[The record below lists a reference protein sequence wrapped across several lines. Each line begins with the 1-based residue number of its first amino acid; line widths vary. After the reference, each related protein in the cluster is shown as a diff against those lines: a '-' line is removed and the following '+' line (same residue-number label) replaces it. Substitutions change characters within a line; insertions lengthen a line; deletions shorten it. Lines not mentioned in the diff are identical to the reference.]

1 MRRTVAWSPRVAC
14 PPHVI
19 RYHSRFVCTR
29 RSGGVQRRFLS
40 HRTQLAV
47 RLVGLVVLVSYG
59 FAVGAGLPF
68 ALLAAASVY
77 LEARRP
83 ETIPASHR

>member
-1 MRRTVAWSPRVAC
+1 MTVPTASPVRPLAN
-14 PPHVI
+14 P
-19 RYHSRFVCTR
+19 YHSGFVHTAR
-29 RSGGVQRRFLS
+29 TEPVQRRFLS
-40 HRTQLAV
+40 HRARLAV

-83 ETIPASHR
+83 ETVPASHR

>member
-1 MRRTVAWSPRVAC
+1 V
-14 PPHVI
+14 H
-19 RYHSRFVCTR
+19 
-29 RSGGVQRRFLS
+29 RRFLP
-40 HRTQLAV
+40 HRTKLAV

-68 ALLAAASVY
+68 AILAAASVY

-83 ETIPASHR
+83 DTVPARYR

>member
-1 MRRTVAWSPRVAC
+1 VGRLFATLANC
-14 PPHVI
+14 H
-19 RYHSRFVCTR
+19 HSRFVGTA
-29 RSGGVQRRFLS
+29 RSERVQRRFLS
-40 HRTQLAV
+40 HRTKLAV
-47 RLVGLVVLVSYG
+47 RLVGLMVLLSYG

-83 ETIPASHR
+83 DSVPARYR

>member
-1 MRRTVAWSPRVAC
+1 
-14 PPHVI
+14 
-19 RYHSRFVCTR
+19 
-29 RSGGVQRRFLS
+29 VQRRFLS
-40 HRTQLAV
+40 HRTTLAV
-47 RLVGLVVLVSYG
+47 RFVGLIVLVSYG

-83 ETIPASHR
+83 DRVPARHR

>member
-1 MRRTVAWSPRVAC
+1 M
-14 PPHVI
+14 
-19 RYHSRFVCTR
+19 
-29 RSGGVQRRFLS
+29 QRRFLS
-40 HRTQLAV
+40 YRTTLAV
-47 RLVGLVVLVSYG
+47 RLAGLIVLVSYG

-83 ETIPASHR
+83 DRVPAHYR

>member
-1 MRRTVAWSPRVAC
+1 MQHRV
-14 PPHVI
+14 
-19 RYHSRFVCTR
+19 
-29 RSGGVQRRFLS
+29 LS
-40 HRTQLAV
+40 HRTTLAV
-47 RLVGLVVLVSYG
+47 RFVGLVVLVSYG

-83 ETIPASHR
+83 DSVPARYR